1 MSGRRHGLAEH
12 NRRHPSGPQSSG
24 DGERLELHAD
34 VASTPLAIAAPL
46 GGGDGESAGAGAV
59 TAMYQPVVS
68 IARREVVG
76 FQAFARAADGLGG
89 VCGEELRSLARESG
103 TTAAWDFSY
112 RAAVFDEVL
121 LADLPAA
128 LSILVGIEAE
138 TLDVAYPEA
147 LAALVAKAEA
157 QLRIFLEFDGPA
169 LLANPSGLLATIA
182 RAREAR
188 WGVVMR
194 GVAQHPPSAALLR
207 LARPDVVVFEL
218 ARLRTLGV
226 EAAARVVNDC
236 MAYCRQAG
244 AVLLVRGVDTI
255 ADLNQVQAWHAEFVQ
270 GSLFG
275 APAPALQA
283 TRAPRRAIP
292 LTTTTGPLTPADPF
306 EAIAAD
312 GGVQQLPPRL
322 LAELLRTIEH
332 RCLSLHQ
339 PAIVLSCQ
347 YAGLFTGERDI
358 ADVAALAA
366 RAFFVGII
374 ATRPPAQPPG
384 SAVRVRLAKADP
396 LAKQRI
402 LAVIGTDFTVAL
414 AARRRDPASHDDR
427 LDVTLTYDPD
437 TAAAVARALLSRIP
451 AVPIGNARVLK
462 ATVAPLA
469 PVSHPLDDAVLAAP
483 APRLMRWLSTRR
495 DAP

>member
-1 MSGRRHGLAEH
+1 
-12 NRRHPSGPQSSG
+12 
-24 DGERLELHAD
+24 
-34 VASTPLAIAAPL
+34 
-46 GGGDGESAGAGAV
+46 
-59 TAMYQPVVS
+59 MYEPVVS

-76 FQAFARAADGLGG
+76 FQAFARAADRLGG
-89 VCGEELRSLARESG
+89 ACGEELRSLARESG

-112 RAAVFDEVL
+112 RAAVLDEVL
-121 LADLPAA
+121 VADLPAA

-147 LAALVAKAEA
+147 LAGLLARAEA

-169 LLANPSGLLATIA
+169 LLANPSRLLAAIA

-207 LARPDVVVFEL
+207 LARPDVVVFDL

-226 EAAARVVNDC
+226 AAAARVVNDC
-236 MAYCRQAG
+236 MAYCRQDGAG
-244 AVLLVRGVDTI
+244 LLVRGVDTI
-255 ADLNQVQAWHAEFVQ
+255 ADLNQAQAWHADFVQ
-270 GSLFG
+270 GGLFG
-275 APAPALQA
+275 APTPALEA
-283 TRAPRRAIP
+283 TRPPRRAIP
-292 LTTTTGPLTPADPF
+292 LTTTTAPLVPADPF
-306 EAIAAD
+306 EAIVAD
-312 GGVQQLPPRL
+312 GGVRQLPPRL

-347 YAGLFTGERDI
+347 HAGLFAGQRDT
-358 ADVAALAA
+358 ADVADLTAHAA
-366 RAFFVGII
+366 FVGIL

-402 LAVIGTDFTVAL
+402 LAIIGTDFTVAL
-414 AARRRDPASHDDR
+414 AARRRDPATHDDR

-437 TAAAVARALLSRIP
+437 TAAAVVRTLLSRVP
-451 AVPIGNARVLK
+451 AVPIGNPRILK
-462 ATVAPLA
+462 AAAAPSA
-469 PVSHPLDDAVLAAP
+469 PVSEPPDHAAPAAP
-483 APRLMRWLSTRR
+483 APRLIRWLSTRR